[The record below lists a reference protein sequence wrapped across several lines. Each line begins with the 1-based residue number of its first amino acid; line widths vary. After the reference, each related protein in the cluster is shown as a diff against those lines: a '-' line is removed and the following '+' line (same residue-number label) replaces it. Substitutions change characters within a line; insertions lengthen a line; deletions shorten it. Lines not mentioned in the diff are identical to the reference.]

1 MKSKIH
7 RTIESL
13 IGKEV
18 QYEDFLG
25 YRVIGTIKYAEA
37 DPRLEDDVVFLY
49 LTNDEDLSSND
60 KIKVLG
66 LVKNSKNY
74 IKIYNLDDN
83 SINALIELY

>member
-13 IGKEV
+13 IGQEV

-25 YRVIGTIKYAEA
+25 YRVIGTIKYAEG

-60 KIKVLG
+60 KIKILPDGSSFKYYEIRKSTEVQLT
-66 LVKNSKNY
+66 Y
-74 IKIYNLDDN
+74 DN
-83 SINALIELY
+83 

>member
-7 RTIESL
+7 RSIESL

-37 DPRLEDDVVFLY
+37 DPRLEDGVVFVY
-49 LTNDEDLSSND
+49 LTNDEELSLND
-60 KIKVLG
+60 KVKVLPDG
-66 LVKNSKNY
+66 STFNY
-74 IKIYNLDDN
+74 ADIRKSTEVQLTYD
-83 SINALIELY
+83 